1 MLIDTNSI
9 VSMTEANQ
17 NFSKV
22 AKIVDKNGSAI
33 ILKNNAPKY
42 IILEYKQIEEES
54 QVTDDELISVSKK
67 FIAKNK
73 EAYEVLA
80 KWLNLLK
87 SK

>member
-1 MLIDTNSI
+1 MKIDTKTM

-22 AKIVDKNGSAI
+22 AKMVDKLGSAV

-42 IILEYKQIEEES
+42 LVIDFSKAEEDREA
-54 QVTDDELISVSKK
+54 TDDEIMNISKRLMEQ
-67 FIAKNK
+67 NK

-80 KWLNLLK
+80 K
-87 SK
+87 